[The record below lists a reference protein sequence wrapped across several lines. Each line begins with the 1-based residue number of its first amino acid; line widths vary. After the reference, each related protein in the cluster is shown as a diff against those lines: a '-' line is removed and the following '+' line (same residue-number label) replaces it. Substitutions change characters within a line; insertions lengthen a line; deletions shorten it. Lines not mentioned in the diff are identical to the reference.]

1 MEIKMA
7 TAKVSGVDYS
17 VPPNVKSSGAVNDRG
32 TVTRGGSLASGKL
45 TNVGV
50 SRYNT
55 TVFASTV
62 LDNGLADKAVSGGT
76 FAYNDQNG
84 VGMRYTTELAG
95 VSSSVLRSG
104 ASVPGVTRSIHK
116 LEVYRTTKTASG
128 IRANKYNRSTGSWD
142 AGYPQVVT
150 DTPGTDTAA
159 TPSRTSPGQLT
170 YKLGQPVP
178 VSNNDYKAKTG

>member
-1 MEIKMA
+1 MA

-17 VPPNVKSSGAVNDRG
+17 VPPNVKSSGAVNNRG

-62 LDNGLADKAVSGGT
+62 LDNAWADKAVSGGT
-76 FAYNDQNG
+76 FAYNDTDG
-84 VGMRYTTELAG
+84 VAVRTTTELAG
-95 VSSSVLRSG
+95 VSNSVLRSG
-104 ASVPGVTRSIHK
+104 ASVPGLTRSIHK
-116 LEVYRTTKTASG
+116 HEVFRTTKTASG
-128 IRANKYNRSTGSWD
+128 IRANKFNKYTGQWD

-150 DTPGTDTAA
+150 DSPGNDTAA
-159 TPSRTSPGQLT
+159 APSRTSPGQLT

-178 VSNNDYKAKTG
+178 VSDNDYKAKTGW

>member
-7 TAKVSGVDYS
+7 IAKVSGSAYTI
-17 VPPNVKSSGAVNDRG
+17 PPNMKSSGAVNNRG
-32 TVTRGGSLASGKL
+32 TVTRGGSVASGQL
-45 TNVGV
+45 TNVRV

-62 LDNGLADKAVSGGT
+62 LDNSWADKALTAGT
-76 FAYNDQNG
+76 FAHVDHNG
-84 VGMRYTTELAG
+84 IIMRYNPELGG
-95 VSSSVLRSG
+95 VDSTVLRS
-104 ASVPGVTRSIHK
+104 AANFPGLTRSIHK
-116 LEVYRTTKTASG
+116 FEIFRTVKTATG
-128 IRANKYNRSTGSWD
+128 IRANKYNRFTGSWD
-142 AGYPQVVT
+142 SGYPQVVT

>member
-1 MEIKMA
+1 MA

-17 VPPNVKSSGAVNDRG
+17 VPPNVKSSGAVNNRG
-32 TVTRGGSLASGKL
+32 TVTRGGSVASGGL

-62 LDNGLADKAVSGGT
+62 LDNAWADKALSGGT

-95 VSSSVLRSG
+95 VSNTTLRSG
-104 ASVPGVTRSIHK
+104 ADTPGLVRSIHK

-128 IRANKYNRSTGSWD
+128 IRANKFNRYTGDWD
-142 AGYPQVVT
+142 GGYPQVVT

-159 TPSRTSPGQLT
+159 TPTRTAPGQLT